1 MGGGGGEGGGG
12 VKEAEQREARFN
24 LRTEDAGIS
33 LLQLRGGAKGGGLLE
48 CPPPAPR
55 NLSHIERRARFGRRR
70 TRWPKSL
77 LLLLHMWP
85 NSLLVPLHKWPNFPA
100 AQPGTQG
107 PASLQLLSPDR
118 TDRPRRRPLRAFDR
132 LLLLLFL
139 LLCLCLRLLLL
150 LLLLAEQTS
159 PEYPRLR

>member
-55 NLSHIERRARFGRRR
+55 NLSHIERRARLKPGVLMRPQRDGGGRRR
-70 TRWPKSL
+70 RGGV
-77 LLLLHMWP
+77 H
-85 NSLLVPLHKWPNFPA
+85 
-100 AQPGTQG
+100 
-107 PASLQLLSPDR
+107 
-118 TDRPRRRPLRAFDR
+118 
-132 LLLLLFL
+132 
-139 LLCLCLRLLLL
+139 
-150 LLLLAEQTS
+150 
-159 PEYPRLR
+159 